1 MTKSTKLKLKRMMK
15 AALPTGK
22 VQTSDPRR
30 ANTATGAD
38 IAIDALTETRNM
50 ELLKTLE
57 QLRAEISHV
66 EVPLKIACTS
76 SDGRKIR
83 TRSWALTYADMHTW
97 PALLQ
102 LHAPASGVAGAEP
115 LQLTPPPS
123 YRCRKTSKYFG
134 HVFVTQEGSRI
145 TTPGTRRPASEK
157 AMAMR

>member
-102 LHAPASGVAGAEP
+102 LHAPASGVAGVIADSENI
-115 LQLTPPPS
+115 
-123 YRCRKTSKYFG
+123 RNYFA
-134 HVFVTQEGSRI
+134 VTLEALNGE
-145 TTPGTRRPASEK
+145 TRRSREENRGIQRSNRTEHANTGS
-157 AMAMR
+157 